1 MTKKILII
9 VAIVLVAVA
18 AYATQA
24 QIATVV
30 SFLSS
35 HATIALVVALAIALQ
50 VVGHVLRAARTKL
63 VTDQAAPSSLQFQF
77 GALASGYL
85 FNALLPFR
93 VGEVVRA
100 WLIARRLRVSFLY
113 TFTAIVIERAF
124 DVILLGFLIVIG
136 IGVFGLQGLG
146 QLFVYAVSAIIIAVI
161 LLAGI
166 LLLVRQNKVVLS
178 LVWRT
183 TAWFNQHINNS
194 LRFKVWSLIFG
205 LQQFIGT
212 RRLLWRY
219 ALFTLGSW
227 ALYASSTIAIAAVL
241 FPHLL
246 SAQTIISGIAPYVVS
261 IPTWGALE
269 THVYAP
275 LAGLLEISSP
285 QQLIQYGLLLW
296 FVLILP
302 MALLGLVF
310 LFIYKVNTK
319 KSEASIVSKQSFV
332 NKLSREDDISQEFP
346 AFLESYFLG
355 NQLAQVLHKLETI
368 GDLRLVKFF
377 KGGSD
382 AITVLVLSD
391 SKLFVKKIIP
401 LEYQD
406 RLEAQYKWLK
416 KHQKLTRL
424 VRLIGEQKNESFYAI
439 DLEYDPENIPMFE
452 YIHHSSFTQSKRVLT
467 QTWEALYKHMY
478 RGVKDPIYDPK
489 RRDAFIEKHIIG
501 CIEKAIVSSDDLH
514 EIVKRPTVM
523 INGEKYDNLYQIL
536 DKIKNHPQ
544 AWRDIATY
552 AHSKEVHGDMAIDNI
567 LVSSR
572 TGKPVL
578 NDPAPDSNII
588 EGPVFDLGKLS
599 QSFYCGYEFL
609 FRNND
614 PVLLNDDFSINFR
627 DHRSDVYTNMW
638 KYLREELAPKYLS
651 EAECRSLLFHA
662 AALHIRVLKHRV
674 YINPDTV
681 LQFYATGVRT
691 LNEFLAQYD

>member
-9 VAIVLVAVA
+9 IAILLLAIS

-24 QIATVV
+24 QIVAIISYLSTHTVV
-30 SFLSS
+30 
-35 HATIALVVALAIALQ
+35 AWVVVLAIALQ
-50 VVGHVLRAARTKL
+50 LVGHVLRAARTKL
-63 VTDQAAPSSLQFQF
+63 VTDQAAPSSLRFQF

-93 VGEVVRA
+93 VGEIVRA

-113 TFTAIVIERAF
+113 TFTAVVIERAF
-124 DVILLGFLIVIG
+124 DVILLGLLIVVGIG
-136 IGVFGLQGLG
+136 IFGLQGLG
-146 QLFVYAVSAIIIAVI
+146 QLFIFAVSAIIIAVI
-161 LLAGI
+161 LLFGI
-166 LLLVRQNKVVLS
+166 LLLVRQNKIVLG

-183 TAWFNQHINNS
+183 TAWFNQRINNS

-205 LQQFIGT
+205 LQQFVGN
-212 RRLLWRY
+212 RKLLWRY

-227 ALYASSTIAIAAVL
+227 VLYAGSTIAIAAVM
-241 FPHLL
+241 FPHL
-246 SAQTIISGIAPYVVS
+246 SGAQTIISGIAPYVVS

-269 THVYAP
+269 TSVYQP
-275 LAGLLEISSP
+275 LAGLLEIGSQ
-285 QQLIQYGLLLW
+285 QQLVQYGLILW

-319 KSEASIVSKQSFV
+319 RSEASIVSRESFV

-355 NQLAQVLHKLETI
+355 NQLAQVLHKLETT

-391 SKLFVKKIIP
+391 SELFVKKIIP

-416 KHQKLTRL
+416 KHQGLSRL
-424 VRLIGEQKNESFYAI
+424 VRLVGEQRNDSFYAI

-452 YIHHSSFTQSKRVLT
+452 YIHHSSLTEAKRVLT

-478 RGVKDPIYDPK
+478 KGIKEPTYDPE

-501 CIEKAIVSSDDLH
+501 CIEKAMESSDDLR
-514 EIVKRPTVM
+514 EIIKRPTVV
-523 INGEKYDNLYQIL
+523 INGDKYDNLYQIL
-536 DKIKNHPQ
+536 DKIKAHPK

-572 TGKPVL
+572 TGKPVII
-578 NDPAPDSNII
+578 DPAPDGNIL

-614 PVLLNDDFSINFR
+614 PVPLNDDLSINFR
-627 DHRSDVYTNMW
+627 DHRSAVYTKMW
-638 KYLREELAPKYLS
+638 KYLNEELAPKYLS
-651 EAECRSLLFHA
+651 EAERRSLLFHA

-691 LNEFLAQYD
+691 LNDFLAQYD